1 MALVE
6 SESLSSVGS
15 ENRMRRTVF
24 FICVMVLVYHAAVFE
39 LLLND
44 FSPLPSSAVWV
55 LSLVLSLKVGNN
67 LRPFSK
73 SLFVMTLSFI
83 IAGVLS
89 YVSISYYMRETLQF
103 VVQTLTMKAVSVSL
117 LVFFTATVLS
127 AFFGFMLKPRK

>member
-1 MALVE
+1 
-6 SESLSSVGS
+6 
-15 ENRMRRTVF
+15 MRRTVF

-55 LSLVLSLKVGNN
+55 LSLVLSLRVGND

-89 YVSISYYMRETLQF
+89 YVSISYYMKETLQF